1 MGIVSNELDWYFSD
15 DSNLY
20 SERNDRT
27 KSSHPKLKICLSVVP
42 PEYKL
47 KMLTLNPFTIDFSS
61 IVCRVLLQSNL
72 TKVQSF
78 SFNEMYRMMVL
89 FP

>member
-1 MGIVSNELDWYFSD
+1 MGIVSNEVDWYFSD

-20 SERNDRT
+20 FERNDRT
-27 KSSHPKLKICLSVVP
+27 EYSHPKLKICLSVVP
-42 PEYKL
+42 LKYKL
-47 KMLTLNPFTIDFSS
+47 KILTLNPSVINYSS

-78 SFNEMYRMMVL
+78 SSNEIYRLMVL